1 MKTSKEPKVV
11 TEVKEII
18 NSNLHVWEK
27 WNALK
32 KINYHCIGGAEARGW
47 VSGWKGFINGK
58 RMSLPCR
65 NVKIN
70 KQREFFNGST
80 LYYASMPTDT
90 LKTIVEELKLI
101 NVHFHP
107 RDIAADIFE
116 SYRDGK
122 ITRKQAAKELGKQMR
137 PYFLQYKENAELI
150 EQRKEENKKW
160 YASFGFFKYGL
171 STYTYN
177 IDNLNPSGIFSNLV
191 IGNYAFCCG
200 AMEEK
205 DWNYYSQAWHRAH
218 GPKITVSNRTI
229 KVRKL
234 GRKNVIKEFH
244 LTRWSQSEILKV
256 IAETFGVAEV
266 KLSRDLK
273 KFQTSKY
280 FDVKRSKKVNGY
292 QIYKQTIGKY
302 TIGHVA
308 YDAVTDTHYHDY
320 TIEDAVQ
327 GLTSKIEKTTQ
338 DKIADAK
345 QIVTAD
351 YAHKR
356 WGFCFPGMTEFAEA
370 AGLDI
375 NGSYS
380 IAELKKATQNVSRDI
395 KVKYSRE
402 LKTAKLI

>member
-1 MKTSKEPKVV
+1 MKTLKEPKVV

-27 WNALK
+27 WEALK

-47 VSGWKGFINGK
+47 TSGWKGFINGK
-58 RMSLPCR
+58 RMTLPCH
-65 NVKIN
+65 NIKIN
-70 KQREFFNGST
+70 EQREFFNSSS

-90 LKTIVEELKLI
+90 LKTIEEELKLI

-107 RDIAADIFE
+107 RDIVADIFE
-116 SYRDGK
+116 SYRDGR

-137 PYFLQYKENAELI
+137 PYFLQRKENAEII

-160 YASFGFFKYGL
+160 ETSFGFQKYGFFY
-171 STYTYN
+171 YTYN
-177 IDNLNPSGIFSNLV
+177 IEHLIPNGAISNLV
-191 IGNYAFCCG
+191 IGNYAFCCS
-200 AMEEK
+200 EIVDK
-205 DWNYYSQAWHRAH
+205 DWNYYSKSWHSAY
-218 GPKITVSNRTI
+218 GPKRTVSDRII

-234 GRKNVIKEFH
+234 GRKDAIKKYH
-244 LTRWSQSEILKV
+244 LPRWSQSEILKV
-256 IAETFGVAEV
+256 IAETFGVTEV
-266 KLSRDLK
+266 KLSKDLK

-280 FDVKRSKKVNGY
+280 FDVKKSKKVNGY

-327 GLTSKIEKTTQ
+327 GLTSKIEKAAQ

-380 IAELKKATQNVSRDI
+380 IAELKKATQYVSRYI

-402 LKTAKLI
+402 LKIAKLI

>member
-27 WNALK
+27 RNALLK
-32 KINYHCIGGAEARGW
+32 IKYYRIGGEEARQCRRDWLDKINRKI
-47 VSGWKGFINGK
+47 
-58 RMSLPCR
+58 MTLPCR

-70 KQREFFNGST
+70 KQRDFFNGST

-116 SYRDGK
+116 SYRDGR

-137 PYFLQYKENAELI
+137 PYFLQRKENAELI

-160 YASFGFFKYGL
+160 HASFGFFKYGL
-171 STYTYN
+171 TTYTYN
-177 IDNLNPSGIFSNLV
+177 IDDLDPSGRLSNLM
-191 IGNYAFCCG
+191 IGNYAFCCS
-200 AMEEK
+200 EIVDK
-205 DWNYYSQAWHRAH
+205 DWNYYSKAWHRAH
-218 GPKITVSNRTI
+218 GPKRTVSNRTI
-229 KVRKL
+229 EVRKL
-234 GRKNVIKEFH
+234 GCKNVIKEFH
-244 LTRWSQSEILKV
+244 PTRWSQSEILQV
-256 IAETFGVAEV
+256 IAETFGVTEV

-273 KFQTSKY
+273 RFQTSKY
-280 FDVKRSKKVNGY
+280 FDVKKSKKVNGY

-308 YDAVTDTHYHDY
+308 YDAVTDAHYHDY

-327 GLTSKIEKTTQ
+327 GLTSKIEKATQ

>member
-11 TEVKEII
+11 TLVKEII

-27 WNALK
+27 RNALL
-32 KINYHCIGGAEARGW
+32 KINYCRIGGEEARQCRRVW
-47 VSGWKGFINGK
+47 LDKINDK
-58 RMSLPCR
+58 RMTLPCH

-70 KQREFFNGST
+70 KQRDFFNGST
-80 LYYASMPTDT
+80 LYYASMPTET

-137 PYFLQYKENAELI
+137 PYFLQRKENAELI

-171 STYTYN
+171 TTYTYN
-177 IDNLNPSGIFSNLV
+177 IDNLDPSGRFSNLM
-191 IGNYAFCCG
+191 IGNYAFCCS
-200 AMEEK
+200 EIENE
-205 DWNYYSQAWHRAH
+205 DWNYYSKAWHRAH
-218 GPKITVSNRTI
+218 GPKRTVSGRTI

-234 GRKNVIKEFH
+234 GHKNIIKEFK
-244 LTRWSQSEILKV
+244 LARWSQSEILKV
-256 IAETFGVAEV
+256 IAETFGVTDV
-266 KLSRDLK
+266 KLSKDLK
-273 KFQTSKY
+273 RFQTSKY
-280 FDVKRSKKVNGY
+280 FDVKKSKKVNGY

-308 YDAVTDTHYHDY
+308 YDAVTDIHYHDF

-327 GLTSKIEKTTQ
+327 GLTSKIEKATQ

-351 YAHKR
+351 YAHK
-356 WGFCFPGMTEFAEA
+356 
-370 AGLDI
+370 
-375 NGSYS
+375 
-380 IAELKKATQNVSRDI
+380 
-395 KVKYSRE
+395 
-402 LKTAKLI
+402 